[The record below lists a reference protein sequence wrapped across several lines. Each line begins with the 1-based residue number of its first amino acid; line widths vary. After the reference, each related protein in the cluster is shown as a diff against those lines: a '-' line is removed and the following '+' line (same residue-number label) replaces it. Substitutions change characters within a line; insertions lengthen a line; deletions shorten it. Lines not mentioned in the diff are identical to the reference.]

1 MPQTHDGGIGAF
13 PWPARASGTGSG
25 AAVRS
30 RRPTPAAAQRL
41 AQQLAVSPRTVAR
54 WRQWWRDSFPV
65 TNLWQSMCA
74 RFMPPL
80 DLALLPAALLARFT
94 GDAYE
99 AMRRFSCS

>member
-1 MPQTHDGGIGAF
+1 MLRFLCRRVHMAL
-13 PWPARASGTGSG
+13 
-25 AAVRS
+25 AVVLRS
-30 RRPTPAAAQRL
+30 DRGPTPAAVQRL

-54 WRQWWRDSFPV
+54 WRHWWRDRFPV
-65 TNLWQSMCA
+65 TYLWQSMCA

-99 AMRRFSCS
+99 AMRRLVVFLNR